1 MWQKSYLGLLTSCSL
16 MTGLSDSKV
25 LSTFW
30 CCISGMQNQRGNA
43 PYKTNLRCP
52 GTTLFQIW
60 FLFSIP
66 KTTHKALEGT
76 NYLMFMHVALEKWAF
91 QMPLIRI
98 WLKKTST
105 QSYLLKKLFS
115 LPPPHLKP
123 EETSMPHQFTMEHL
137 TRLYW
142 YIFLMHLTN
151 QNDNLD
157 KLGMAECITQQYL
170 IIMQKIRYSQQ
181 LSHLFIVWLL
191 IWKF

>member
-1 MWQKSYLGLLTSCSL
+1 MFPNDWSFWFQSSINTLMLCLRDEKS
-16 MTGLSDSKV
+16 
-25 LSTFW
+25 
-30 CCISGMQNQRGNA
+30 RGDA
-43 PYKTNLRCP
+43 SHKTNLRCP
-52 GTTLFQIW
+52 RTTLLFQIR

-66 KTTHKALEGT
+66 KTTHKASEGID
-76 NYLMFMHVALEKWAF
+76 YLMFMHVTLEKWGF
-91 QMPLIRI
+91 QMPLLTH
-98 WLKKTST
+98 WQKKTT
-105 QSYLLKKLFS
+105 PQSYLQKNQFS

-123 EETSMPHQFTMEHL
+123 TEISILHQFTTEHL

-157 KLGMAECITQQYL
+157 KLGMAECIIQPYL

>member
-1 MWQKSYLGLLTSCSL
+1 
-16 MTGLSDSKV
+16 MTGLSDSEV
-25 LSTFW
+25 LSTLW
-30 CCISGMQNQRGNA
+30 CCISGIQNQGENA
-43 PYKTNLRCP
+43 PHKTNLRCP
-52 GTTLFQIW
+52 RTTLLFQIW

-66 KTTHKALEGT
+66 KTTHEALEGT
-76 NYLMFMHVALEKWAF
+76 NCLMFMQLALEKWGF
-91 QMPLIRI
+91 QMPLITN
-98 WLKKTST
+98 WLKKIST
-105 QSYLLKKLFS
+105 QRYSLKNQFS
-115 LPPPHLKP
+115 LLPPHLKP
-123 EETSMPHQFTMEHL
+123 KETSILHQFAKEHL

-157 KLGMAECITQQYL
+157 KLGMAECIIQQYL